1 MKEIFFL
8 ITLLFLKNFLFN
20 DEFII
25 YIVFSLLFFIIYCLS
40 AESATNYFNEERSSL
55 KNIVLSHITIM
66 NDNTKKTN
74 AELLEKQR
82 LLSAQFISK

>member
-8 ITLLFLKNFLFN
+8 IGLLFLKNFLFN

-25 YIVFSLLFFIIYCLS
+25 YMVFSSLFFIIYCLS
-40 AESATNYFNEERSSL
+40 AESASNYFNEERSVL
-55 KNIVLSHITIM
+55 KNTVLSYITSV
-66 NDNTKKTN
+66 NENVRKTN

-82 LLSAQFISK
+82 LISAQFLTK